1 MLDALLNSL
10 AAVAIVMC
18 IVALGYIFGKKGY
31 INKSNKGLMTKL
43 IINAGMPCLVVSN
56 ILGELDISSL
66 ENPLLLFLIPILS
79 MASTLAIGLLLAKL
93 MKPSAVRRGGFVVM
107 CAFSN
112 SIFVGLP
119 MNRGLFGDAAIPFVM
134 IFYMVNTTFFWTAG
148 NYLINKSGEAADPE
162 SCKAASGGAGRLL
175 KKLLSPPLI
184 ALFVTIPLLLLQTYL
199 NSRPGFAEAFA
210 ASSAY
215 PYVTLVQRSI
225 VKMCGYVGNLVTPVA
240 LLYIGAVLYEYGFK
254 SLKPDGLMWTAMGV
268 RFIAAPAIMLGLCCA
283 FGLTGVSTGVLT
295 VEAAMPVMSQA
306 VVLAASC
313 NADESFVASG
323 MCLTTLGCFALVPI
337 LMLAMTALGLI

>member
-1 MLDALLNSL
+1 MFDTLLHSL

-18 IVALGYIFGKKGY
+18 IVALGYVFGKKGY
-31 INKSNKGLMTKL
+31 INRGNKGLMTKL

-56 ILGELDISSL
+56 ILGELDLSTL
-66 ENPLLLFLIPILS
+66 ERPLLLFLMPVLS
-79 MASTLAIGLLLAKL
+79 MASTLAIGLLLAAL
-93 MKPSAVRRGGFVVM
+93 LKPPAVRRGGFVVM

-134 IFYMVNTTFFWTAG
+134 IFYMVNTTFFWTVG
-148 NYLINKSGEAADPE
+148 NYLINKSGAAAHGE
-162 SCKAASGGAGRLL
+162 GNMGFGKLI

-184 ALFVTIPLLLLQTYL
+184 ALFITIPLLLIQTRL
-199 NSRPGFAEAFA
+199 NANAAFMQ
-210 ASSAY
+210 SFTESGAY
-215 PYVTLVQRSI
+215 PYIALVQNSI

-254 SLKPDGLMWTAMGV
+254 SLKPDGLMWTMMGV
-268 RFIAAPAIMLGLCCA
+268 RFILAPAIMLALCAA
-283 FGLTGVSTGVLT
+283 FGLTGVPTGVFT

-313 NADESFVASG
+313 DADESFVASG

-337 LMLAMTALGLI
+337 LMLVMTALGLV